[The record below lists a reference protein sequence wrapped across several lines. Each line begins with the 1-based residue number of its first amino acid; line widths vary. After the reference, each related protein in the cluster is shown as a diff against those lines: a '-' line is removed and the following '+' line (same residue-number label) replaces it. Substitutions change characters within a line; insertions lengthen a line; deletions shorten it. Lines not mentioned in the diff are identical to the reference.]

1 MAADSIA
8 FIDFIFFIWISYFQ
22 IHTTVAL
29 RRLVLLA
36 SCIPLKVRFEE
47 IVKAICQ
54 GGWNMTY
61 LELKRKHQDELS
73 KFPLFFAFNES
84 QFEDGMNK
92 LGLKP
97 SETDKINRIN
107 ACCYCKKSDSKS
119 YKNMYKRFALE
130 KWEALKDDNY
140 VLEMFQ
146 CEMKNHE
153 YDLTHDDK
161 EVIEACGLDM
171 FEMNSSQRLRL
182 LYIQAKKSFLSLCYD

>member
-1 MAADSIA
+1 MS
-8 FIDFIFFIWISYFQ
+8 
-22 IHTTVAL
+22 
-29 RRLVLLA
+29 
-36 SCIPLKVRFEE
+36 
-47 IVKAICQ
+47 
-54 GGWNMTY
+54 Y

-73 KFPLFFAFNES
+73 KFPLFFAFNEF

-130 KWEALKDDNY
+130 KREALKDDNY

>member
-130 KWEALKDDNY
+130 KREALKDDNY